1 MKACKTIFNILGILF
16 AIIFSVITLLLLPV
30 IPLVSTCTTLLQ
42 PDTIQEFLQDMHLSE
57 QLESTLKNSA
67 PSDLQSLDMK
77 FIDDLM
83 ASELMEDII
92 QLYLDNLFDVLESDH
107 MENINQQ
114 QIQTLLDTH
123 TPSLV
128 SMIRPYL
135 PTELPITDD
144 DISKYAKEMLE
155 PALTTMISSLPT
167 LEDMGIDQT
176 RLTMICMLYNGTFLK
191 YSIIIIAILS
201 LLVFLCR
208 FPRFKGFMWLGVIYL
223 FFTVI
228 LLILASDANRLV
240 HNLLSS
246 DIENTLGDALQ
257 LIIELTRTQLYS
269 CAGIMGLL
277 GVLFIV
283 LFLTIRNIL
292 SRIEKNTTE
301 EFAA

>member
-135 PTELPITDD
+135 PTELPI
-144 DISKYAKEMLE
+144 KA
-155 PALTTMISSLPT
+155 P
-167 LEDMGIDQT
+167 
-176 RLTMICMLYNGTFLK
+176 C
-191 YSIIIIAILS
+191 
-201 LLVFLCR
+201 
-208 FPRFKGFMWLGVIYL
+208 
-223 FFTVI
+223 
-228 LLILASDANRLV
+228 
-240 HNLLSS
+240 
-246 DIENTLGDALQ
+246 Q
-257 LIIELTRTQLYS
+257 L
-269 CAGIMGLL
+269 
-277 GVLFIV
+277 
-283 LFLTIRNIL
+283 
-292 SRIEKNTTE
+292 
-301 EFAA
+301 